1 MRKLLLS
8 LILMMPLSVLAGDR
22 YSVDI
27 SVQGMMCEFCAQKVE
42 KVLTQLN
49 GVITAKVDL
58 DREIAHIECASKQ
71 AADLAKFRQVLT
83 DAGFSAGDVITPQ
96 TDRDV

>member
-1 MRKLLLS
+1 MIPLS
-8 LILMMPLSVLAGDR
+8 LVADTR

-58 DREIAHIECASKQ
+58 GKEIAHIECASRE
-71 AADLAKFRQVLT
+71 AADLAKFKQVLT
-83 DAGFSAGDVITPQ
+83 DAGFSAGDVITPPA
-96 TDRDV
+96 DRGV